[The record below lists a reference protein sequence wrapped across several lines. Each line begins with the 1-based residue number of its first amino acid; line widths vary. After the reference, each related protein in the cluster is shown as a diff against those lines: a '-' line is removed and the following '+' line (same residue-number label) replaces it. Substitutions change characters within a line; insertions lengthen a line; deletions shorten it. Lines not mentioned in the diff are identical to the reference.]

1 MLKSVRFGFMLLD
14 FIGQCFFEITQCEW
28 SSFHADLLF
37 FYFFIFLLLMRA
49 EQFSCRFI
57 IFLFF
62 YFFAVICLFLKKG
75 RDVMY

>member
-14 FIGQCFFEITQCEW
+14 FIGQCLFEITQCER
-28 SSFHADLLF
+28 SSFHADL
-37 FYFFIFLLLMRA
+37 
-49 EQFSCRFI
+49 
-57 IFLFF
+57 LFF